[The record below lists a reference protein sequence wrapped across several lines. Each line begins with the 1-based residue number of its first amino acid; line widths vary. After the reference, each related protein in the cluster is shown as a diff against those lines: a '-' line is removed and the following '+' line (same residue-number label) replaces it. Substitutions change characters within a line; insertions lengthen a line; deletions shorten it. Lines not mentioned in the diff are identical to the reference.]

1 MILNGIFG
9 GRVGRRSVLRNNAT
23 VNANLSPQFSPG
35 GERGKNIDPCGSTG
49 HPLAPLSLREAR
61 KKKARGDPCASLS
74 LSLSL
79 LSLASLL
86 ALGFGNLLG
95 DLGKMLSSSLILLP

>member
-1 MILNGIFG
+1 MLTYHHSFHQGAEG
-9 GRVGRRSVLRNNAT
+9 GKDR
-23 VNANLSPQFSPG
+23 
-35 GERGKNIDPCGSTG
+35 DPCDSTG

-61 KKKARGDPCASLS
+61 KKRKARGEPCASLS

>member
-35 GERGKNIDPCGSTG
+35 GEGGKNIDPCGSTG

-61 KKKARGDPCASLS
+61 KNKARGEPCASLS
-74 LSLSL
+74 LFL

>member
-1 MILNGIFG
+1 M
-9 GRVGRRSVLRNNAT
+9 RV
-23 VNANLSPQFSPG
+23 
-35 GERGKNIDPCGSTG
+35 
-49 HPLAPLSLREAR
+49 
-61 KKKARGDPCASLS
+61 SLS
-74 LSLSL
+74 LSLSSL

>member
-35 GERGKNIDPCGSTG
+35 GEGGKNIDPCGSTG

-61 KKKARGDPCASLS
+61 KKKARGEPCASLS
-74 LSLSL
+74 LFL

-95 DLGKMLSSSLILLP
+95 DVD